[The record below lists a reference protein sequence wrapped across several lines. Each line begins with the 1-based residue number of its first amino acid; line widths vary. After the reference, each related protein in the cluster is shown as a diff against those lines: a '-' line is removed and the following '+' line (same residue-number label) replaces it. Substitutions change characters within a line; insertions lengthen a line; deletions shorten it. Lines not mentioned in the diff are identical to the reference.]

1 MDVARIGEQKFRI
14 WIYHCRTKASGSD
27 NFICLKIEFNSK
39 LNEFSI
45 LLFFP
50 WLRVPSQVSM
60 CVCKWVWESEENW
73 ITSGCMETKWL
84 EKNSSEL

>member
-27 NFICLKIEFNSK
+27 NFICLKIEFNLK

-50 WLRVPSQVSM
+50 WLRVPSYVSV
-60 CVCKWVWESEENW
+60 CVCV
-73 ITSGCMETKWL
+73 
-84 EKNSSEL
+84 